1 MALEWLR
8 QSLTR
13 GPNYGKAIEQL
24 QAQIKKKRADPR
36 LKLQLA
42 EVYIQAKRIPEAMPL
57 LEAVADDFAL
67 QGFAARAIAILKR
80 MVALDKTNTQAE
92 EKLAYLITQ
101 QDNPAPSP
109 WRQKV
114 EDHRRGL
121 EIGMEEF
128 DDNAIGMEAFSDDP
142 GPGPEVIPD
151 RAPAPEAAEVEFPD
165 FNEPA
170 AAEAP
175 EPSEAAPVPAP
186 APAPAS
192 APAPAPAPT
201 AAPAAAPVRVP
212 AAAGPVAALAS
223 LDLSD
228 DGVRNEFLELID
240 MAFAPEA
247 PAAAGSI
254 SGAVSASPLF
264 SDFQPPELIA
274 LMRNLQLHTFE
285 PGEIIVS
292 QGEPGQSLFVLASGQ
307 ARAFLK
313 DKGGRNVQVR
323 DLTDGDFFGEI
334 ALMLGSPRTA
344 TITARTR
351 CELLELGRPELD
363 AVAKTH
369 PRVREILQ
377 EFYVKRVN
385 TSVDSI
391 KA

>member
-24 QAQIKKKRADPR
+24 QAQIKKKRNEPR

-42 EVYIQAKRIPEAMPL
+42 EVYIQAKRIQEALPL

-80 MVALDKTNTQAE
+80 MVALDPKHTQAE

-109 WRQKV
+109 WRQKI

-121 EIGMEEF
+121 EIGMEEI
-128 DDNAIGMEAFSDDP
+128 DDGAIGMEAFSDDP
-142 GPGPEVIPD
+142 GPGPGPSLPD
-151 RAPAPEAAEVEFPD
+151 RRPAPDASEEAFRD

-170 AAEAP
+170 AEAAA
-175 EPSEAAPVPAP
+175 PSEPQPAP
-186 APAPAS
+186 APSAPTDAPAS
-192 APAPAPAPT
+192 APAPPAPVAPAPRANPT
-201 AAPAAAPVRVP
+201 AS
-212 AAAGPVAALAS
+212 VAALAGI
-223 LDLSD
+223 DLTD
-228 DGVRNEFLELID
+228 DSVRHEFLELID

-254 SGAVSASPLF
+254 SGGVSTSPLF
-264 SDFQPPELIA
+264 SDLQPPELIA
-274 LMRNLQLHTFE
+274 VMRGLNLHTFE

-307 ARAFLK
+307 ARAYLK

-323 DLTDGDFFGEI
+323 ELSDGDFFGEI

-344 TITARTR
+344 TITAQTR

-363 AVAKTH
+363 AVAQKH
-369 PRVREILQ
+369 PRVREVLQ

-385 TSVDSI
+385 TSVDSV